1 MGGFSGAHPER
12 RQGVAVLRNSGIG
25 IQLIRP
31 TENQG
36 RAAIQ
41 SRMGA
46 NPKSRAGRHLADE
59 RFTPDFWTQSSRLA
73 SI

>member
-1 MGGFSGAHPER
+1 
-12 RQGVAVLRNSGIG
+12 
-25 IQLIRP
+25 
-31 TENQG
+31 
-36 RAAIQ
+36 
-41 SRMGA
+41 MGA